1 MASAT
6 GDAAAYWLKLSI
18 LEKRTHISRHPPPGW
33 RHPDAVDMPA
43 RPPVNMGMYDPTSER
58 YRDPSKMQLVK
69 TISKAE
75 EEMSKTAREVELRL
89 HSSGEIL
96 RLPAQVCTTV
106 WDIKLFLADRL
117 GRDPG
122 DFTFIAKQG
131 PFWREN
137 KDCEEMR
144 PKVVVKGLK
153 SFERE
158 RMVHEHPI
166 VVIGAGHIGL
176 RQAMVFMKYK
186 ESNFVIFDR
195 KEKVGGMAWW
205 DQANVTSKLQTEYG
219 VYHLGWD
226 ETIPTPTDDYPWPSR
241 DELLKMFQKGAE
253 EYGIIPYC
261 RLGTEVKE
269 VKAEG
274 QKLDMKYEVVI
285 EKIGS
290 NKEETMKA
298 AGVMMYPGNLS
309 LPRRET
315 YKGEEDFGGTIAYGM
330 FDEFSYKEAQ
340 GKDIAIIGHGAF
352 AVENV
357 RSCCEY
363 DSHQIYLIC
372 RRKNIACPRFV
383 SWLCNQSLSPLS
395 ASLFLHAMKPM
406 YDLVGYD
413 VWDYYG
419 VQGNASRTTCNIQQ
433 KARFGI
439 GDVYFCAISWGK
451 LGTPNR
457 WSPLQIHVSL
467 PSGRGETIS
476 VSRNGKVVDLK
487 MVVQQS
493 LGTRFLRLAAPDG
506 HLLDPRDSLRL
517 YHLKNGDSLAAVA
530 QQPKLAATS
539 GAFALW
545 CVGGDRIVTWG
556 NSDCGGDSW
565 RVQDQLKNVQQIFGT
580 SRAFAAVLADG
591 SVVTWGNPGSGG
603 DSSRVQD
610 QLKNVRQICGTDKA
624 FAAILADGSVVTWG
638 DAHYGGDSSRVQ
650 GLLKNVGQICATP
663 LAFAANLADGSV
675 VTWGN
680 AHYGGDSS
688 RVQGLLKNV
697 RQICATR
704 LAFAAILADG
714 SVVTWGEP
722 GFGGDSST
730 WSAFAAILADG
741 TVVTWG
747 DPEDGGDSSR
757 VQDQLKNAQ
766 QLCGTGSAFA
776 AILADGSVVTWGDPG
791 HGGGSSSVQDQLRNV
806 QQICATGY
814 AFAATLADGSV
825 VTWGQ
830 PINGGDSSGVRHQ
843 LRNVQ
848 QICGTEGAF
857 AAVLA
862 DGSVVTWGDPGYGG
876 DSGEAQHEFYYV

>member
-1 MASAT
+1 
-6 GDAAAYWLKLSI
+6 
-18 LEKRTHISRHPPPGW
+18 
-33 RHPDAVDMPA
+33 MPA

-451 LGTPNR
+451 LEVIEDPEGVKR
-457 WSPLQIHVSL
+457 LGHHAL
-467 PSGRGETIS
+467 YLGGSGRKLDVQCILKLLGFVGDPSNDRVMKIKELVGFWVNDDPRRYVVAEPVSVMATNFGGTSFSPGAISWAEQGFHFMEYPKDFYERVLPTGMLPRHKADETDPGTYRPAYVVDARHGTQTS
-476 VSRNGKVVDLK
+476 VFIGSFIPWIQERGMTHSRIKVQRMWALHPIDKFLDYAREDWDHYCEKFRFEGRNGPDFPYTHEIGRHYLNRYRDENKASMKEGGELLDYYE
-487 MVVQQS
+487 S
-493 LGTRFLRLAAPDG
+493 LAAP
-506 HLLDPRDSLRL
+506 
-517 YHLKNGDSLAAVA
+517 K
-530 QQPKLAATS
+530 
-539 GAFALW
+539 
-545 CVGGDRIVTWG
+545 
-556 NSDCGGDSW
+556 
-565 RVQDQLKNVQQIFGT
+565 
-580 SRAFAAVLADG
+580 
-591 SVVTWGNPGSGG
+591 
-603 DSSRVQD
+603 
-610 QLKNVRQICGTDKA
+610 
-624 FAAILADGSVVTWG
+624 
-638 DAHYGGDSSRVQ
+638 
-650 GLLKNVGQICATP
+650 
-663 LAFAANLADGSV
+663 
-675 VTWGN
+675 
-680 AHYGGDSS
+680 
-688 RVQGLLKNV
+688 
-697 RQICATR
+697 
-704 LAFAAILADG
+704 
-714 SVVTWGEP
+714 
-722 GFGGDSST
+722 
-730 WSAFAAILADG
+730 
-741 TVVTWG
+741 
-747 DPEDGGDSSR
+747 
-757 VQDQLKNAQ
+757 
-766 QLCGTGSAFA
+766 
-776 AILADGSVVTWGDPG
+776 
-791 HGGGSSSVQDQLRNV
+791 
-806 QQICATGY
+806 
-814 AFAATLADGSV
+814 
-825 VTWGQ
+825 
-830 PINGGDSSGVRHQ
+830 
-843 LRNVQ
+843 
-848 QICGTEGAF
+848 
-857 AAVLA
+857 
-862 DGSVVTWGDPGYGG
+862 
-876 DSGEAQHEFYYV
+876 